1 MGTYQ
6 DAFIIGTS
14 NRLFGLYGFDNNDFQ
29 VRELS
34 REVGCIENTSVQEFD
49 GRANTNAGSKVKEPG
64 GRWSP
69 AYYES
74 GPKVITKYDV
84 NDA

>member
-1 MGTYQ
+1 MPGSRRVRKGQT
-6 DAFIIGTS
+6 GRGKGS
-14 NRLFGLYGFDNNDFQ
+14 NVSPTKMWDK
-29 VRELS
+29 E
-34 REVGCIENTSVQEFD
+34 SVQEFD
-49 GRANTNAGSKVKEPG
+49 GRANTNAGSKGKEPG

>member
-1 MGTYQ
+1 MPSARRAKKGQT
-6 DAFIIGTS
+6 G
-14 NRLFGLYGFDNNDFQ
+14 
-29 VRELS
+29 S
-34 REVGCIENTSVQEFD
+34 RKSSEAPAGKMWDKKSVQEFD
-49 GRANTNAGSKVKEPG
+49 GRANTQAGDKGKEPG

-74 GPKVITKYDV
+74 GPKVISKWDV